1 MSNAYRN
8 QHMNQYPPEI
18 SQQFGSVFNY
28 QNYVQQQGV
37 SEIPNKPHPYT
48 PDMAPEQKYLRKKS
62 FEGLINNDKDSDQMY
77 QISESETSTIASKF
91 FVPKSF

>member
-8 QHMNQYPPEI
+8 PHMNQYPPEI

-28 QNYVQQQGV
+28 QNYIQQQGI
-37 SEIPNKPHPYT
+37 SEIPNPRETYT
-48 PDMAPEQKYLRKKS
+48 PEIAPEPKYLRKKS

-77 QISESETSTIASKF
+77 QISESETSTMASKF
-91 FVPKSF
+91 